1 MYLESI
7 EIQGFKSFPDK
18 IKLDFGKG
26 ITAIVGPNGS
36 GKSNI
41 GDAVRWVLGEQSSKT
56 LRGGKMEDV
65 IFAGTQTRRSMGFA
79 SVTLNIIND
88 RGVVAAPAGLLSV
101 QRKLFKTGES
111 EYIINGASARLK
123 DVLELF
129 MDTGLGRDGY
139 AIIGQGKVA
148 DIVSNKSGD
157 RREIFEEASGISKL
171 RYKRDNANR
180 DLVRAED
187 SLTRLEDIYNE
198 IKSRIEPLREQSE
211 KAAKF
216 IEIESQ
222 RKNLEISVWVTELD
236 TIKAAISALDDEI
249 LINKSAYETSNA
261 EKQRLEEANEE
272 LYRASSDLLI
282 RIETLRNE
290 IAEREKAA
298 SSALSEIAVAENDI
312 SHANARIEDTQKEIE
327 LSGSSEDSTR
337 KLIEEKLGEKALIL
351 DEILKTENEN
361 TETLSSFDR
370 LSAAGGEHDELTKE
384 LSTKLNASYIKES
397 EYRFFIENGGQNI
410 ETDRRRADEAAS
422 QIKGL
427 EDEKAS
433 LKAEKEDVKNA
444 SAAANESIGE
454 YQNRLAGLSKLF
466 ENRSEKAKSA
476 EKELDNLRINERDIA
491 GRIKLLSDLEKNMEG
506 FAHSVKEIL
515 KCSQNGVIKGVFGT
529 VGGLLSVE
537 AEYSLAI
544 ETALGGALQNVIVKN
559 EETAKRCINHL
570 KSTHGGRATF
580 LPMTAITGRTI
591 NENLSGEYG
600 FLGIASKLISFDKE
614 YEGIYENLLGKTA
627 VFEDLDSATE
637 ASKRHRYSFKIV
649 TLDGQVINAG
659 GSFTG
664 GSSNRQSGILSR
676 KSEIDRLTLDHKQI
690 LADVESFTERAKKL
704 SEDANKLHFDIE
716 GIKEQLTT
724 ANTDLIRFEA
734 EERRIDS
741 MLSKLDSDRDML
753 TKTIKGLEARI
764 NKTEA
769 DIEEVRGKASAL
781 TSEIEAL
788 EKSVQDTAEKQA
800 ELHGKR
806 EALSTKI
813 SDNKLKITALKKDVE
828 NTEEQIKALE
838 EKLSESGD
846 SALKLNTIINEQKE
860 IIAAREKKIETLRA
874 GMTSTDTEIDGIKA
888 KIAELRVSHGENELQ
903 AKINRETE
911 NEIVEKRENFSKL
924 LSRATERKKINE
936 AAFDDLINK
945 MSEEHDLYYSD
956 AKEIAVPIKDLAVAK
971 RELNKFREQIRAIG
985 VVNLSAIEEFKE
997 VSERYNFLKGQMD
1010 DITKSKRELERLI
1023 GELTE
1028 RMKEMFSTTFEQIN
1042 VNFKRIFIELF
1053 GGGKASL
1060 SLTNPEDV
1068 LESGIE
1074 INVAPPGKLI
1084 KNLSLLSG
1092 GEQAFVAI
1100 AIYFSILT
1108 VKPSPFCILDEIEAA
1123 LDDINVSKYA
1133 RYLRKFTADTQFI
1146 CITHR
1151 RGTMD
1156 EADILYGV
1164 TMQEKGISRVLKME
1178 N

>member
-18 IKLDFGKG
+18 LTLSFGKG

-79 SVTLNIIND
+79 SVTLNIQND
-88 RGVVAAPAGLLSV
+88 RGLISAPPGLLSV
-101 QRKLFKTGES
+101 SRKLYKTGES
-111 EYIINGASARLK
+111 EYIINGSQARLK
-123 DVLELF
+123 DVIELF

-171 RYKRDNANR
+171 RFKRDNANR
-180 DLVRAED
+180 DMVRAEE
-187 SLTRLEDIYNE
+187 SLVRLADIYNE

-216 IEIESQ
+216 IEIEGK
-222 RKNLEISVWVTELD
+222 RKDLEVSVWVHELD
-236 TIKAAISALDDEI
+236 NIKTAIVSLDDEI
-249 LINKSAYETSNA
+249 LINRSAYETSNA
-261 EKQRLEEANEE
+261 EKQSLEEENER
-272 LYRASSDLLI
+272 LYKSSSELLI

-290 IAEREKAA
+290 IAEREKLA
-298 SSALSEIAVAENDI
+298 SNALSEIAVAENDI
-312 SHANARIEDTQKEIE
+312 NHANDRIADTEKEIANSDNTDAG
-327 LSGSSEDSTR
+327 LK
-337 KLIEEKLGEKALIL
+337 KLIEEKFAEIEAVKLEVSETEIITEKLEEALL
-351 DEILKTENEN
+351 LTAGDE
-361 TETLSSFDR
+361 S
-370 LSAAGGEHDELTKE
+370 DEESRE
-384 LSTKLNASYIKES
+384 LNSRLNAAYIRES
-397 EYRFFIENGGQNI
+397 EYRFFIENAAGSI
-410 ETDRRRADEAAS
+410 ETDSRRADEAAL
-422 QIKGL
+422 QIKTVEEEQKSL
-427 EDEKAS
+427 E
-433 LKAEKEDVKNA
+433 AEKTEIADGKKTA
-444 SAAANESIGE
+444 EEAIEGLK
-454 YQNRLAGLSKLF
+454 NRLAGVTKLF
-466 ENRSEKAKSA
+466 ENRSEKAKTA
-476 EKELDNLRINERDIA
+476 AATLENLRLNERDLT

-515 KCSQNGVIKGVFGT
+515 KCAENGVIKGIHGT
-529 VGGLLSVE
+529 VGGLLAVD
-537 AEYSLAI
+537 AEYTLAI
-544 ETALGGALQNVIVKN
+544 ETALGAALQNIIVNN
-559 EETAKRCINHL
+559 EDTAKRSINHL
-570 KSTHGGRATF
+570 KQTGGGRATF
-580 LPMTAITGRTI
+580 LPVSTISGRTI
-591 NENLSGEYG
+591 NEQLDGEYG
-600 FLGIASKLISFDKE
+600 FCGIASKLISFE
-614 YEGIYENLLGKTA
+614 PQYAGIYENLLGKTA

-637 ASKRHRYSFKIV
+637 AAKRHRYSFKIV

-664 GSSNRQSGILSR
+664 GSSNKKSGILSR
-676 KSEIDRLTLDHKQI
+676 KNEIERLTANHREI
-690 LADVESFTERAKKL
+690 LSDIETAAENSKKL
-704 SEDANKLHFDIE
+704 AEDANKLHFDIE
-716 GIKEQLTT
+716 GIKEQIQT
-724 ANTDLIRFEA
+724 ANTDLIRFES
-734 EERRIDS
+734 EIKRIES
-741 MLSKLDSDRDML
+741 METKLAADIDNL
-753 TKTIKGLEARI
+753 KKTVAGLKSRIK
-764 NKTEA
+764 KTEA
-769 DIEEVRGKASAL
+769 DKKEVEGKAAAL
-781 TSEIEAL
+781 TDEIEAL
-788 EKSVQDTAEKQA
+788 EKSVKDSAEKQA
-800 ELHGKR
+800 ELRLKR
-806 EALSTKI
+806 EAKASEI
-813 SDNKLKITALKKDVE
+813 SDNKLKITALSKDID
-828 NTEEQIKALE
+828 NITGQINALE
-838 EKLSESGD
+838 DRLRESGGSIVRLNAIISEQREIIRLREEKIAALKGSMTDTD
-846 SALKLNTIINEQKE
+846 SAIDEIRGKIAALRTSHAENEQLSK
-860 IIAAREKKIETLRA
+860 ANREKEN
-874 GMTSTDTEIDGIKA
+874 DVIK
-888 KIAELRVSHGENELQ
+888 
-903 AKINRETE
+903 
-911 NEIVEKRENFSKL
+911 KREEFGRL
-924 LSRATERKKINE
+924 LSKAEERKKINE

-945 MSEEHDLYYSD
+945 MSEEYDIYYSD
-956 AKEIAVPIKDLAVAK
+956 AKERALPIKDLPAAK
-971 RELNKFREQIRAIG
+971 RELNKYREQIRAIG

-1028 RMKEMFSTTFEQIN
+1028 RMKAMFSETFEQIN
-1042 VNFKRIFIELF
+1042 ANFKRIFIELF

-1060 SLTNPEDV
+1060 TLTNPEDI

-1074 INVAPPGKLI
+1074 INVAPPGKVI

>member
-7 EIQGFKSFPDK
+7 EIQGFKSFPDRLT
-18 IKLDFGKG
+18 LDFGKG

-79 SVTLNIIND
+79 SVTLNIRND
-88 RGVVAAPAGLLSV
+88 RGQVFAPPGLLSV

-111 EYIINGASARLK
+111 EYIINGSSARLK
-123 DVLELF
+123 DVIELF

-148 DIVSNKSGD
+148 DIVSNKSSD

-171 RYKRDNANR
+171 RFKRDNASR
-180 DLVRAED
+180 DLLRAEE
-187 SLTRLEDIYNE
+187 SLVRLEDIYNE

-216 IEIESQ
+216 IQIEAK
-222 RKNLEISVWVTELD
+222 RKALEISVWVSELD

-261 EKQRLEEANEE
+261 EKLRLEAENEE
-272 LYRASSDLLI
+272 LYKSSSDLLI
-282 RIETLRNE
+282 RIETLRND
-290 IAEREKAA
+290 IAEKEKTA
-298 SSALSEIAVAENDI
+298 SNALSEIKVAENDI
-312 SHANARIEDTQKEIE
+312 EHAKAKISDTEKEIE
-327 LSGSSEDSTR
+327 NSDNTEAGIKKQIEDKFAELEAVKTEVSA
-337 KLIEEKLGEKALIL
+337 LEKLTAELENALLLTAGE
-351 DEILKTENEN
+351 
-361 TETLSSFDR
+361 ETDAES
-370 LSAAGGEHDELTKE
+370 KE
-384 LSTKLNASYIKES
+384 LNSRLNAAYIKES
-397 EYRFFIENGGQNI
+397 EYRFFIENGVETIKTDNRRREEALSQI
-410 ETDRRRADEAAS
+410 ETVKTEQKELEAERLDVISGETAAKEA
-422 QIKGL
+422 I
-427 EDEKAS
+427 ES
-433 LKAEKEDVKNA
+433 L
-444 SAAANESIGE
+444 
-454 YQNRLAGLSKLF
+454 QNRLAGVTKLY
-466 ENRSEKAKSA
+466 ENRSEKAKTA
-476 EKELDNLRINERDIA
+476 AAELDNLRHNERDLT

-515 KCSQNGVIKGVFGT
+515 KCAENGVIKGVHGT
-529 VGGLLSVE
+529 VGGLLSVSS
-537 AEYSLAI
+537 EYTLAI
-544 ETALGGALQNVIVKN
+544 ETALGGALQNIIVGN
-559 EETAKRCINHL
+559 EDTAKRAINHL
-570 KSTHGGRATF
+570 KQTGGGRATF
-580 LPMTAITGRTI
+580 LPVSTITGRAI
-591 NENLSGEYG
+591 NENLDGEYG
-600 FLGIASKLISFDKE
+600 FCGIASKLISFDPE
-614 YEGIYENLLGKTA
+614 FAGIFDNLLGKTA

-637 ASKRHRYSFKIV
+637 SAKRHRYSFKIV

-664 GSSNRQSGILSR
+664 GSSNKRSGILSR
-676 KSEIDRLTLDHKQI
+676 KNEIEKLTVDRARLLTDI
-690 LADVESFTERAKKL
+690 ETAAERSKKL
-704 SEDANKLHFDIE
+704 AEDANKLHFDIE
-716 GIKEQLTT
+716 GIKEQINT
-724 ANTDLIRFEA
+724 AGTDLIRFES
-734 EERRIDS
+734 ELKRIGS
-741 MLSKLDSDRDML
+741 LELKLAADL
-753 TKTIKGLEARI
+753 ENLEKTAKGLSNRI
-764 NKTEA
+764 AKTEA
-769 DIEEVRGKASAL
+769 DSKEVENKAAAL
-781 TSEIEAL
+781 AEEIEAL
-788 EKSVQDTAEKQA
+788 EKSVKDTAEKQA
-800 ELHGKR
+800 ELRAKR
-806 EALSTKI
+806 EAKAVEI
-813 SDNKLKITALKKDVE
+813 SDNKLKITGLNKDIE
-828 NTEEQIKALE
+828 NIGGQ
-838 EKLSESGD
+838 
-846 SALKLNTIINEQKE
+846 
-860 IIAAREKKIETLRA
+860 IETLEERIRESGGSVIRLNA
-874 GMTSTDTEIDGIKA
+874 VIASEREIIRLREEKIAQLKGGMTAGDTEIETIRGE
-888 KIAELRVSHGENELQ
+888 IATLRTSHGENELLS
-903 AKINRETE
+903 KINRERE
-911 NEIVEKRENFSKL
+911 NEVIEKRENYGRL
-924 LSRATERKKINE
+924 LSKATERKKINE

-945 MSEEHDLYYSD
+945 MAEEYDVYYSD
-956 AKEIAVPIKDLAVAK
+956 AKEMSTPIKDLAASK
-971 RELNKFREQIRAIG
+971 RELNRYREQIKAIG

-997 VSERYNFLKGQMD
+997 VSERYNFLKSQMD

-1023 GELTE
+1023 GELTDK
-1028 RMKEMFSTTFEQIN
+1028 MKQMFSETFEQIN
-1042 VNFKRIFIELF
+1042 TNFKRIFIELF

-1060 SLTNPEDV
+1060 TLSDPDDI

-1074 INVAPPGKLI
+1074 INVAPPGKVI